1 MRIYLVGL
9 TIRSLLVYR
18 AMFPNERVN
27 VLLSFGRR
35 DQDKYG
41 FFVTHRNKVNSIMLD
56 SGAFTLNWADRK
68 PAGLTIEDYKDY
80 ARYHSRYVD
89 FLFNLDSDFSVNGHY
104 TDRINYRNQVI
115 LEAAGRDPVPVIHDI
130 DGSEVR
136 DYINRGRHKMLAVGS
151 SLLGDPSGIEIAV
164 NMIHSAGIL
173 VHLFGTTSFK
183 LLANN
188 PVSSSDASTWGQ
200 EASLG
205 YILFWNPNRIG
216 KSKTDHIQFTE
227 YAGRLPGGHVRFE
240 DYEFLDDL
248 VVYLMNTF
256 SFGLSDLMGP
266 SGLLHRQIVNI
277 HYFIEL
283 EKRINEEHRRRGF
296 FARPED
302 TLM

>member
-9 TIRSLLVYR
+9 TIPSLLIYK
-18 AMFPNERVN
+18 AMFQAEKVN

-56 SGAFTLNWADRK
+56 SGAYTFNWAERR
-68 PAGLTIEDYKDY
+68 PPTLTIEDYQQY
-80 ARYHSRYVD
+80 ALYHSRYVE
-89 FLFNLDSDFSVNGHY
+89 FLFNLDTDFTVNGHY
-104 TDRINYRNQVI
+104 TDRINYRNQVV
-115 LEAAGRDPVPVIHDI
+115 LEAAGLDPVPVIHDV

-136 DYINRGRHKMLAVGS
+136 EYINRGKHRMLAIGS
-151 SLLGDPSGIEIAV
+151 SLLGDPTGIEIAV
-164 NMIHSAGIL
+164 DKIHAAGIL

-183 LLANN
+183 LLASN

-227 YAGRLPGGHVRFE
+227 YAGRLPGGKVRFE

-248 VVYLMNTF
+248 VVHLRNTF
-256 SFGLSDLMGP
+256 GFGLSDLMGKT
-266 SGLLHRQIVNI
+266 GLLHRQIVNI
-277 HYFIEL
+277 HYFVEL
-283 EKRINEEHRRRGF
+283 EKLINEEHRKRGF

-302 TLM
+302 TLL